1 MLLNRAD
8 SLLLAVDF
16 QSKLAPAIHEG
27 AAAIATAA
35 RLIQIA
41 RLLAVPCLATEQ
53 YPKGLGHTH
62 ADLLPLLRP
71 EEVMAKLAFSAGREE
86 AFLEAVKGHGRR
98 QLVVMGMEAH
108 VCVLQTAL
116 IMADKGYSVFVV
128 ADAVGSRTPQN
139 RALGLE
145 RMRAAGL
152 TIVSSEMVAFEWL
165 ARAGTEAFKAAL
177 PFIK

>member
-1 MLLNRAD
+1 MLMNSAD
-8 SLLLAVDF
+8 SLLLAIDF

-27 AAAIATAA
+27 EAAIAAAA

-41 RLLAVPCLATEQ
+41 RLLEVPCLATEQ
-53 YPKGLGHTH
+53 YPQGLGHTH
-62 ADLLPLLRP
+62 ADLLPLFQA
-71 EEVMAKLAFSAGREE
+71 EEVMAKLAFSAGREK
-86 AFLEAVKGHGRR
+86 AFCDAVASTGRN

-116 IMADKGYSVFVV
+116 IMAEKGYSVFVV
-128 ADAVGSRTPQN
+128 ADAVGSRDPKN
-139 RALGLE
+139 RTLGLE

-165 ARAGTEAFKAAL
+165 ARAGTEDFKAAL